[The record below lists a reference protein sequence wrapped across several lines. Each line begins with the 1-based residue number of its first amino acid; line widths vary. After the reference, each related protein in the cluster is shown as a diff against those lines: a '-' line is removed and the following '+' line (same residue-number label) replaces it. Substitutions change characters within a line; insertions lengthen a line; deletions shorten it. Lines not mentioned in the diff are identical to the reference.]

1 MTELLLLM
9 QFVRNHQSITAHTAL
24 TCINYILNIYHAWFS
39 LQNLILTADIPPH
52 WMFYPL
58 KQWAFGHPDTWWSVL
73 QTELA
78 ARCHLSTRHLI
89 EADLTASTCGFW
101 RPKAW
106 GTHEIAGATVCFS
119 RSAPPSGSLEEAR
132 TARRKE
138 ASKTF
143 ARLFLPMAAE
153 GWTPPICPLSPVQR
167 WDWRPWG
174 GGGGGGGGE
183 ESISGC
189 VCPRLDLRK
198 GGLYVTTERGGST
211 CWAEAQ
217 RCGTA
222 QQSREERSCAGE
234 TADHPSTGGT
244 HTNKP
249 LWLLEKYRPIPPSP
263 SFLFLSRG
271 LLAF

>member
-1 MTELLLLM
+1 MSFWASRHLM
-9 QFVRNHQSITAHTAL
+9 KHPADCVGCSVSF
-24 TCINYILNIYHAWFS
+24 INKTSYRSRFNRF
-39 LQNLILTADIPPH
+39 NMLILTSQGMGNTWDCRGPGLLFALCASLRIP
-52 WMFYPL
+52 
-58 KQWAFGHPDTWWSVL
+58 G
-73 QTELA
+73 
-78 ARCHLSTRHLI
+78 
-89 EADLTASTCGFW
+89 
-101 RPKAW
+101 
-106 GTHEIAGATVCFS
+106 
-119 RSAPPSGSLEEAR
+119 RSAHSAPKGGVQ
-132 TARRKE
+132 
-138 ASKTF
+138 TF

-174 GGGGGGGGE
+174 GGFGRCGGGE

-217 RCGTA
+217 RCSTA

-271 LLAF
+271 LLAFNIVQSRSLWQV